1 MQRRQFLRQTA
12 ALSGLTLAGGV
23 AVWAAPATTKLTW
36 QTDLREAHTL
46 AVEQDRPILVVFS
59 AKWCTYCHK
68 LIREVGADKKLAAF
82 VSANFV
88 PTQLDFDK
96 EKRIAEVLEV
106 ESLPTTIILTPK
118 VDLLQ
123 RKAGYMKI
131 DVFRKWLDE
140 GLVKQAEIRQVNG
153 TLAP

>member
-1 MQRRQFLRQTA
+1 MQRRQFLRQAA
-12 ALSGLTLAGGV
+12 ALSGLACVGSPLWGATG
-23 AVWAAPATTKLTW
+23 AAKLIW

-46 AVEQDRPILVVFS
+46 AVEQDRPILLVFS

-68 LIREVGADKKLAAF
+68 LLREVGADKKLAAF
-82 VSANFV
+82 VTANFV

-96 EKRIAEVLEV
+96 EKRIAEVLDV
-106 ESLPTTIILTPK
+106 ESLPTTLLLTPK

-123 RKAGYMKI
+123 RKAGYMKT
-131 DVFRKWLDE
+131 DVFRQWLDE
-140 GLVKQAEIRQVNG
+140 GLTKQAEIRQINA